1 MRNIVNWLLIIGG
14 GLLMIV
20 EMLLGAA
27 TGFDL
32 MLIGGCLAA
41 GGGAGLILGS
51 TQVGLFTSGALAL
64 VYFLLFRRWLRARL
78 TAKEQPSNVDA
89 VIGHTGV
96 VTVRVTALAAGQVKV
111 ADETWRA
118 VLAPG
123 APGAREPGE
132 TVTVESVSGVTLT
145 VR

>member
-1 MRNIVNWLLIIGG
+1 M
-14 GLLMIV
+14 
-20 EMLLGAA
+20 
-27 TGFDL
+27 
-32 MLIGGCLAA
+32 
-41 GGGAGLILGS
+41 
-51 TQVGLFTSGALAL
+51 FTSGALAL
-64 VYFLLFRRWLRARL
+64 IYFLLFRRWLRARP

-111 ADETWRA
+111 GDETWRA

>member
-14 GLLMIV
+14 GVLMIA
-20 EMLLGAA
+20 ELLLGAV

-32 MLIGGCLAA
+32 VLVGACLSA
-41 GGGAGLILGS
+41 GGGLGLFFGS

-64 VYFLLFRRWLRARL
+64 LYFLLFRRWIRSRL
-78 TAKEQPSNVDA
+78 TTSGQPSNVDA
-89 VIGHTGV
+89 FLGRPGV
-96 VTVRVTALAAGQVKV
+96 VTVRVTALEAGQVNV
-111 ADETWRA
+111 GGEVWRA